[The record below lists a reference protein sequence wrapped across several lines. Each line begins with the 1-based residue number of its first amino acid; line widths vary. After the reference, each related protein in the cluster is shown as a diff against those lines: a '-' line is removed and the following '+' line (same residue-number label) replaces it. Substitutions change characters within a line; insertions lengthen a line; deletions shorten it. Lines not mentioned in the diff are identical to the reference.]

1 MFKNF
6 FRRRKKKKKEVVK
19 EKKKVREA
27 FATASSVGE
36 LLSIGK
42 DVRVISVMFPDV
54 KLGVK
59 FLKGEVGVLSDEAR
73 KLGISEG
80 MFYIFFLR
88 RASERRFFIFLF
100 FLQVIFFGVS
110 TK

>member
-6 FRRRKKKKKEVVK
+6 FRRRKKTQEVVK
-19 EKKKVREA
+19 EKKKKTRDA
-27 FATASSVGE
+27 FAAASSVGE

-59 FLKGEVGVLSDEAR
+59 FLKGEVGMLSDEAR
-73 KLGISEG
+73 KLGITEG
-80 MFYIFFLR
+80 TFTFFLFC
-88 RASERRFFIFLF
+88 APAKEKTHVPL
-100 FLQVIFFGVS
+100 FLQVIIFGVS

>member
-6 FRRRKKKKKEVVK
+6 FRRRKKKQEVVK
-19 EKKKVREA
+19 EKKKKTRDA
-27 FATASSVGE
+27 FASASSVGE

-59 FLKGEVGVLSDEAR
+59 FLKGEVGMLSDEAR

-80 MFYIFFLR
+80 MFTFFSLLR
-88 RASERRFFIFLF
+88 ARERENAFLV
-100 FLQVIFFGVS
+100 FLQVIIFGVS

>member
-6 FRRRKKKKKEVVK
+6 FRRRKKKQEVVK
-19 EKKKVREA
+19 EKKKKTRDA
-27 FATASSVGE
+27 FAAASSVGE

-59 FLKGEVGVLSDEAR
+59 FLKGEVGMLSDEAR

-80 MFYIFFLR
+80 TFTFFFPPYTIKHARTQIGVCGCGLR
-88 RASERRFFIFLF
+88 NDFP
-100 FLQVIFFGVS
+100 
-110 TK
+110 

>member
-80 MFYIFFLR
+80 MFYIFFSDAPAKDVFL
-88 RASERRFFIFLF
+88 SFCFFYR
-100 FLQVIFFGVS
+100 
-110 TK
+110 